1 MSLDGRKV
9 VVVGAGHNGLVCAFY
24 LARAGFRVQV
34 FERRGVVGGA
44 AVTEQFHPGFRNS
57 VASYTVSL
65 LAPRIIE
72 DMRLAAYGL
81 KILERPISNF
91 LALDDANYLK
101 VGGGLARTQAEVAK
115 YSSRDAE
122 RLPAYYQM
130 LDGIGDLLRAL
141 ALETPPN
148 FGRIAASL
156 PRLMRQALQ
165 AHRLD
170 LPQRANLLDLF
181 TESARHF
188 LDPWFESDPIK
199 AAFGFDAVV
208 GNFASPDTPGS
219 AYVLLHHTFGG
230 VNGKKGI
237 WGHAVGGMGA
247 ITGAMAKACLDAGV
261 TIEVDA
267 PVASILVE
275 QQRAA
280 GVRLVDGR
288 EIAADLVISNL
299 NPRLLFEKLV
309 PRDALPDAFVDQ
321 MARYRCGSGTLRM
334 NVALS
339 ELPDFSCLPGKSA
352 AEHHASGII
361 MAPSLDYMDRAFHDA
376 RATGMSREPI
386 VEMLIP
392 SVVDDSLAPPGAHV
406 ASLFCQQFAYD
417 LPDGLDWD
425 QQKERAADLVIETVN
440 RYAPNFKQAVIARSI
455 LSPLDLERVF
465 GLTGG
470 DIMHGHMSLD
480 QLWAARPTLA
490 SADYRSPL
498 KGLYLCGAGSHPGG
512 GVSGMPGY
520 NAAREVRRAAARGAR
535 PLAKPAGRSAKR
547 TIRGA

>member
-1 MSLDGRKV
+1 MIC
-9 VVVGAGHNGLVCAFY
+9 CA
-24 LARAGFRVQV
+24 
-34 FERRGVVGGA
+34 
-44 AVTEQFHPGFRNS
+44 H
-57 VASYTVSL
+57 
-65 LAPRIIE
+65 
-72 DMRLAAYGL
+72 
-81 KILERPISNF
+81 
-91 LALDDANYLK
+91 
-101 VGGGLARTQAEVAK
+101 
-115 YSSRDAE
+115 
-122 RLPAYYQM
+122 
-130 LDGIGDLLRAL
+130 L

-148 FGRIAASL
+148 FGRVAASL
-156 PRLMRQALQ
+156 PRLMRQALKAQ
-165 AHRLD
+165 ALD

-247 ITGAMAKACLDAGV
+247 ITGAMAQACRDAGV
-261 TIEVDA
+261 VIEVDA
-267 PVASILVE
+267 PVASILLNR
-275 QQRAA
+275 QRAA
-280 GVRLVDGR
+280 GVRLMDGR
-288 EIAADLVISNL
+288 EIAADLVVSNL

-309 PRDALPDAFVDQ
+309 PRAMPCPMPSSIQ
-321 MARYRCGSGTLRM
+321 IARYRCGSGTLRM

-361 MAPSLDYMDRAFHDA
+361 LAPSLDYMDRAYQDA
-376 RATGMSREPI
+376 RASGMSREPI

-392 SVVDDSLAPPGAHV
+392 SVVDDSLAPSGAHV

-440 RYAPNFKQAVIARSI
+440 RYAPNFKQSVIARSI

-480 QLWAARPTLA
+480 QLWAARPTLS

-520 NAAREVRRAAARGAR
+520 NAAREIRRDSN
-535 PLAKPAGRSAKR
+535 LATRVGMALTGH
-547 TIRGA
+547 

>member
-520 NAAREVRRAAARGAR
+520 NAAREVRRDASLAARVG
-535 PLAKPAGRSAKR
+535 LALSGH
-547 TIRGA
+547 

>member
-1 MSLDGRKV
+1 MKSGNNRV
-9 VVVGAGHNGLVCAFY
+9 VMVGGGHNGLVCAFY
-24 LARAGFRVQV
+24 LARAGFKVSV

-44 AVTEQFHPGFRNS
+44 AVTEEFHPGFRNS

-72 DMRLAAYGL
+72 EMRLAAYGL
-81 KILERPISNF
+81 KIVERPISNF
-91 LALDDANYLK
+91 LALDDRNYLK

-115 YSSRDAE
+115 YSARDAE

-130 LDGIGDLLRAL
+130 LDGIGDLLRSL
-141 ALETPPN
+141 ALETPPS
-148 FGRIAASL
+148 FGRVAASL
-156 PRLMRQALQ
+156 PRLARQALK
-165 AHRLD
+165 AHALD
-170 LPQRANLLDLF
+170 LPQRADLLDLF

-237 WGHAVGGMGA
+237 WGHALGGMGA
-247 ITGAMAKACLDAGV
+247 ITSAMGQACRDAGV

-267 PVASILVE
+267 PVASVLVD

-280 GVRLVDGR
+280 GVRLEDGR
-288 EIAADLVISNL
+288 EIAADLVVSNL

-339 ELPDFSCLPGKSA
+339 ELPDFSCLPGKRA
-352 AEHHASGII
+352 GEHHASGII
-361 MAPSLDYMDRAFHDA
+361 LAPSLDYMDRAFQDA
-376 RATGMSREPI
+376 RASGMSREPI
-386 VEMLIP
+386 VEVLIP
-392 SVVDDSLAPPGAHV
+392 SVVDDSLAPKGAHV
-406 ASLFCQQFAYD
+406 ASLFCQQFSYH
-417 LPDGLDWD
+417 LPDGMNWD
-425 QQKERAADLVIETVN
+425 QQKAKAADLVIDTVN
-440 RYAPNFKQAVIARSI
+440 RYAPNFKQSVIARSI

-480 QLWAARPTLA
+480 QLWAARPTL
-490 SADYRSPL
+490 SAGDYRSPV

-512 GVSGMPGY
+512 GVSGMPGF
-520 NAAREVRRAAARGAR
+520 NAAREVRRDSS
-535 PLAKPAGRSAKR
+535 LATRIGLALSGH
-547 TIRGA
+547 

>member
-24 LARAGFRVQV
+24 LARAGFEVQV

-352 AEHHASGII
+352 GEHHASGII
-361 MAPSLDYMDRAFHDA
+361 MAPSLDYMDRAFQDA

-520 NAAREVRRAAARGAR
+520 NAAREVRRDASLAARVG
-535 PLAKPAGRSAKR
+535 LALSGH
-547 TIRGA
+547 